1 MIKFSASM
9 LASNYGNFASEAQ
22 RAEKAGSD
30 MIHMDVMDG
39 LFVPQ
44 ISFGQGVVTAVRNAV
59 TVPLDVHMMV
69 NEPSRIM
76 DAYLNCGLIPGK
88 DYICVHVEAENHLQR
103 LLAKIKQSGLKAG
116 VALNPATPVEH
127 LKYILDDIDMIIVM
141 TVNPGYGGQKF
152 IPACLQK
159 IRDIRKMV
167 DEAGKDIDIEIDGG
181 VDYENASEIRN
192 AGATVLVAGTAV
204 FTADDPARVIH
215 HLKYE

>member
-1 MIKFSASM
+1 M
-9 LASNYGNFASEAQ
+9 LASNYGEFASEAV

-39 LFVPQ
+39 VFVPQ
-44 ISFGQGVVTAVRNAV
+44 ISFGQGVITAVRNAV
-59 TVPLDVHMMV
+59 QVPLDVHMMV
-69 NEPSRIM
+69 TEPSRVI

-103 LLAKIKQSGLKAG
+103 LLAKIKQAGLKTG
-116 VALNPATPVEH
+116 VALNPSTPVES

-159 IRDIRKMV
+159 IRDIRKIV
-167 DEAGKDIDIEIDGG
+167 DASGKKIDIEIDGG
-181 VDYENASEIRN
+181 VNYLNASEIRE

-204 FTADDPARVIH
+204 FTAEDPAQVIQK
-215 HLKYE
+215 LKYE